1 MSNSKLKMS
10 NGENSIDPKNI
21 DVKKIEKQMTGFLS
35 YFDPE
40 VKVTVELTD
49 SLYINAE
56 TKDAGLLIGQMGQ
69 TLMTLQYIVRLMV
82 AKTVGGYVPLT
93 FDVGR
98 YKGKK
103 EDELKELAITMA
115 ENVKNSGYPQQMRPM
130 NSYDRRLVHVILKDF
145 EGVEAVAIGEEPV
158 RYIEIKPSGKE

>member
-1 MSNSKLKMS
+1 MVSNKPVSNKL
-10 NGENSIDPKNI
+10 EIDLKKI
-21 DVKKIEKQMTGFLS
+21 DTKKIEKQMTDFLKF
-35 YFDPE
+35 FDPE

-69 TLMTLQYIVRLMV
+69 TLMTLQYVVRLMV

-145 EGVEAVAIGEEPV
+145 EGVEAVSIGEEPV
-158 RYIEIKPSGKE
+158 RYIEIKPKA

>member
-1 MSNSKLKMS
+1 MINKK
-10 NGENSIDPKNI
+10 EEIDPKSV
-21 DVKKIEKQMTGFLS
+21 DTKKIQKQMTDFLKF
-35 YFDPE
+35 FDSE
-40 VKVTVELTD
+40 VEVTVEVND

-69 TLMTLQYIVRLMV
+69 TLQTLQYVVRLMV
-82 AKTVGGYVPLT
+82 AKTCGGYVPLT

-115 ENVKNSGYPQQMRPM
+115 ENVKNSGYPQQLRPM
-130 NSYDRRLVHVILKDF
+130 NSYERRLVHMVLKEFD
-145 EGVEAVAIGEEPV
+145 GIEAVAVGEEPL
-158 RYIEIKPSGKE
+158 RYIEIKPKK